1 MQAVLH
7 LRRPTGSII
16 GREDDVRAVLGLF
29 DSYRLVNLVGPG
41 GVGKTSLAAEVV
53 HELEP
58 ELARVVTVELAET
71 EHPGDV
77 LRLLAASV
85 LDETSLDEARIAAA
99 LDAVPTLL
107 VVDNCEHVIDDA
119 AAVLAGVLAATT
131 DTRALATS
139 RRPLQIAAEA
149 LWTLSPLSLPDADDS
164 DRALAASPAVQLFLE
179 RVCQAVPT
187 FELTGANRHVVAAIC
202 TATDG
207 IPLALELA
215 AALVRTQPLDAILRA
230 MIEDPS
236 GVTSTRRDI
245 PGHQRSLGAS
255 LDWSYR
261 FLSPDD
267 NDLLDRLSVFVGGF
281 TAEAASA
288 VTGCDPERLSTLVDH
303 SLMTFDA
310 TEARYRILEVIRR
323 DTASRLTEPVAAS
336 LYRRHLEWCQSIVAD
351 IDATR
356 FEPDPDNR
364 FPLFGR
370 ELPNLCAAI
379 RRCHRSGNMDGF
391 RNLLGPIAVWWV
403 HQLPPDDPEMWSDAF
418 ATSEA
423 PLSWRG
429 NVAAALSFFWS
440 HRDDH
445 LRALELA
452 EDARVLHDQAAD
464 VLNRS
469 LDEIAIANAL
479 VALDR
484 PDEGRLTFE
493 QALSSAKLVGSAYP
507 ELLAK
512 VSLARLDPDNPGSET
527 YLTDA
532 LQMARPGF
540 GLLESII
547 LSELGLRA
555 LNAGRL
561 DDAKHLC
568 NQALELARTNG
579 YGEAIGTAL
588 CALGE
593 VSTAAGDIV
602 VARAAYGEALAIGQ
616 QSSHAGVSARALAGI
631 EALPVARDAANTA
644 VAGALPPEDPLS
656 DRELSVLRLLRG
668 DLTQRE
674 IADELYIAPS
684 TVKTHIKAIY
694 RKLGVNKRAHA
705 VTRAAELGLI
715 G

>member
-1 MQAVLH
+1 MLH
-7 LRRPTGSII
+7 LRRPTSSII
-16 GREDDVRAVLGLF
+16 GRDDDVRAVLGLF
-29 DSYRLVNLVGPG
+29 DTHRLVNIVGPG
-41 GVGKTSLAAEVV
+41 GIGKTSLAAEIV

-58 ELARVVTVELAET
+58 ELERVVTVQLAET
-71 EHPGDV
+71 EHGGDV

-85 LDETSLDEARIAAA
+85 VDETILDEARVHEA

-107 VVDNCEHVIDDA
+107 VMDNCEHLIDDA
-119 AAVLAGVLAATT
+119 AGVLASALAATT

-139 RRPLQIAAEA
+139 RRPLQITAEA
-149 LWTLSPLSLPDADDS
+149 MWTLSPLALPDAVDS
-164 DRALAASPAVQLFLE
+164 DQTLTASPAVQLFLE
-179 RVCQAVPT
+179 RVYQAVPT
-187 FELTGANRHVVAAIC
+187 FELTATNRGTVAAIC
-202 TATDG
+202 AAADG

-230 MIEDPS
+230 MTEDPS

-245 PGHQRSLGAS
+245 AGHKRSLGAS

-261 FLSPDD
+261 FLGRDD
-267 NDLLDRLSVFVGGF
+267 NNLLGQLSVFVGGF

-288 VTGCDPERLSTLVDH
+288 VTGCDPEGLSRLVDH
-303 SLMTFDA
+303 SLVAFDA

-323 DTASRLTEPVAAS
+323 DAASRLTEPVAAS
-336 LYRRHLEWCQSIVAD
+336 LHQRHLVWCQSVVAA

-379 RRCHRSGNMDGF
+379 RRCHQSGDIDGF

-403 HQLPPDDPEMWSDAF
+403 HHLPPDDPEMWSDAF
-418 ATSEA
+418 ATNDA

-429 NVAAALSFFWS
+429 NVAVALSFFWS
-440 HRDDH
+440 HRGDH
-445 LRALELA
+445 LRALVLA
-452 EDARVLHDQAAD
+452 EDARNLHNQAAD

-484 PDEGRLTFE
+484 PDEGRLAFE
-493 QALSSAKLVGSAYP
+493 TALRSAQLVGSVYS

-512 VSLARLDPDNPGSET
+512 VSLARLSPDDPGSET
-527 YLTDA
+527 YLTEA
-532 LQMARPGF
+532 LEMAKPGF
-540 GLLESII
+540 TLLESII
-547 LSELGLRA
+547 RAELGLRA
-555 LNAGRL
+555 LRAGRL
-561 DDAKHLC
+561 HNAERLC
-568 NQALELARTNG
+568 GEALGLARNNG

-588 CALGE
+588 CAVGE

-602 VARAAYGEALAIGQ
+602 SARAAFDEALAIGRR
-616 QSSHAGVSARALAGI
+616 SSHAGVSARALAGL
-631 EALPVARDAANTA
+631 EALPRADDVTKTA
-644 VAGALPPEDPLS
+644 VAGAFPPEEPLS

-674 IADELYIAPS
+674 IGDELYIAAS

-705 VTRAAELGLI
+705 ITRAAELGLF